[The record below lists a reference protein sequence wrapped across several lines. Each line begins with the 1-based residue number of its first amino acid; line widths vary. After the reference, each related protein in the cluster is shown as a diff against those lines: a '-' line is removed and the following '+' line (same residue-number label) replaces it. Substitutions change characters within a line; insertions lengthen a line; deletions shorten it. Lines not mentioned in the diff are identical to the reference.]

1 MTDARAVLF
10 DVDGTLV
17 DAFAGQRRI
26 WAQWAGEFGLDA
38 EAVYEVAL
46 RTRPVETAAEV
57 LPGRDP
63 RVAAAR
69 FDELEDEDAAQGE
82 VRAIDGA
89 AGLLAALAGDRW
101 ALVTSNARRRVI
113 RRFERVGLPVPA
125 VIVDNASTLRG
136 KPNPDPYRFAAT
148 WLGVASADCLVIED
162 SPSGAAAGLA
172 AGMTVWCVNRPEPV
186 PGVHRQYPA
195 LTDAVP
201 DILAYVAS

>member
-17 DAFAGQRRI
+17 DAIAGQRRI

-101 ALVTSNARRRVI
+101 ALVTSNARRRVV
-113 RRFERVGLPVPA
+113 RRFERVGCRCRL
-125 VIVDNASTLRG
+125 
-136 KPNPDPYRFAAT
+136 
-148 WLGVASADCLVIED
+148 
-162 SPSGAAAGLA
+162 
-172 AGMTVWCVNRPEPV
+172 
-186 PGVHRQYPA
+186 
-195 LTDAVP
+195 
-201 DILAYVAS
+201 